1 MGGPP
6 TQRPAQ
12 HPEKD
17 DVTMRG
23 ETMPLPVGLL
33 TLQGD
38 YERHQQMLGRIGRET
53 LAVRRPAELAQVG
66 ALVIPGGESTTL
78 SRLIDRSGLRQPLL
92 DFAASG
98 KPILG
103 TCAGVIMLS
112 RGLVNETHPDWHGVQ
127 PLGLLDVTVE
137 RNGFGR
143 QIDSFTEPVEVVADL
158 ARNHSCHAVYI
169 RAPRIA
175 DVGPDAEIIARRPDG
190 EVVGVRQGNLIGLTF
205 HPELGDDGRFHE
217 LLG

>member
-1 MGGPP
+1 
-6 TQRPAQ
+6 
-12 HPEKD
+12 
-17 DVTMRG
+17 
-23 ETMPLPVGLL
+23 
-33 TLQGD
+33 
-38 YERHQQMLGRIGRET
+38 
-53 LAVRRPAELAQVG
+53 VRRPAELARVG

-78 SRLIDRSGLRQPLL
+78 SRLIDTAGLRQPLL
-92 DFAASG
+92 AFAASG

-112 RGLVNETHPDWHGVQ
+112 RTLVGETHPEWHGVK
-127 PLGLLDVTVE
+127 PLGLLDVAVE

-143 QIDSFTEPVEVVADL
+143 QIDSFTEPVEVAAEL
-158 ARNHSCHAVYI
+158 ARDRSCHAVYI

-175 DVGPDAEIIARRPDG
+175 EVGPAAEIIARRPDG
-190 EVVGVRQGNLIGLTF
+190 EVVGVRQGAIVGLTF